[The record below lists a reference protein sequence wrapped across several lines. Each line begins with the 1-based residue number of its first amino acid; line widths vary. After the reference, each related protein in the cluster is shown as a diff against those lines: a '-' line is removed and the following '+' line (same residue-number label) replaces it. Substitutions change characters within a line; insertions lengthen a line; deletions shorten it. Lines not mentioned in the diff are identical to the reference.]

1 MANFI
6 NSLNDV
12 LNKLGLILAPV
23 LVKILSLMYKQAE
36 AGTMI
41 PCALLKGLPGAGK
54 TSTAEAFALA
64 VDANKFFY
72 QCNPGTG
79 FDQLVGQPNL
89 GAVLR
94 QDAAACIADGIL
106 IQAAK
111 AAMAGEDVVL
121 ILDEIDK
128 ASPEVDAYLLDFLQ
142 SRRIHDSNMEE
153 LVIPSDVKFWVF
165 LTSNEERELSDA
177 LMRRVRRITVARPER
192 TTVAKVLGIKE
203 DAALLDVWDL
213 TEKLAIS
220 QMRNY
225 LEDGGD
231 PQNLDL
237 DILSQY
243 VDDLPDLNN
252 LGQQKVDSIDPEV
265 TVVPAVVRVSMYED
279 SVTTDLIS
287 KLGPFKWHPDDNEHI
302 LVEVPSLTELM
313 RLTMV
318 LPSDMGIKGFP
329 YDNTDGPGAHRMVID
344 FIKPVITNKDG
355 GIFAIPMPSE
365 GGEEKIITV
374 VAWRDAA
381 NNYFLGGRDLQ
392 KLGENFFKAL
402 QGLAREFQKTEFR
415 KKHSQK
421 LQEAR
426 EAASEGQAQSLLK
439 RLGLDDPSKSESIRS
454 HVCSAFSYV

>member
-6 NSLNDV
+6 SALNVV
-12 LNKLGLILAPV
+12 LDKLGLILAPV
-23 LVKILSLMYKQAE
+23 LIKILSLMYKQAE
-36 AGTMI
+36 AGSMI

-64 VDANKFFY
+64 VDANKYFY

-79 FDQLVGQPNL
+79 FDQLIGQPNL

-94 QDAAACIADGIL
+94 QDAAACISDGIL

-153 LVIPSDVKFWVF
+153 LVVPSDVKFWVF

-177 LMRRVRRITVARPER
+177 LMRRVRRITVDRPSR
-192 TTVAKVLGIKE
+192 STVANVLGIKE
-203 DAALLDVWDL
+203 DTALLDVWEL

-220 QMRNY
+220 QMKNY

-243 VDDLPDLNN
+243 IDDLPDLST
-252 LGQQKVDSIDPEV
+252 LEQKADSVDPEV
-265 TVVPAVVRVSMYED
+265 TVVPATV
-279 SVTTDLIS
+279 LIN
-287 KLGPFKWHPDDNEHI
+287 GWDNKIGDETI
-302 LVEVPSLTELM
+302 RQLSQFSWKPWDRNNVEVEVATLSALT
-313 RLTMV
+313 RLTSISGIQV
-318 LPSDMGIKGFP
+318 RTCSSDYSGVEP
-329 YDNTDGPGAHRMVID
+329 RMIID
-344 FIKPVITNKDG
+344 LIKPVISNQHG
-355 GIFAIPMPSE
+355 GIFTIHVPE
-365 GGEEKIITV
+365 KEEVITL
-374 VAWRDAA
+374 VARRDATG
-381 NNYFLGGRDLQ
+381 NYYVNGDDLYR
-392 KLGENFFKAL
+392 LSDEEFYKAL
-402 QGLAREFQKTEFR
+402 QGLVKDLQKMEFKE
-415 KKHSQK
+415 KHSK
-421 LQEAR
+421 ELQEAR
-426 EAASEGQAQSLLK
+426 KVASEGQAQSLLK
-439 RLGLDDPSKSESIRS
+439 RLGLDDLL
-454 HVCSAFSYV
+454 

>member
-6 NSLNDV
+6 SALNVV
-12 LNKLGLILAPV
+12 LDKLGLILAPV
-23 LVKILSLMYKQAE
+23 LIKILSLMYKQAE
-36 AGTMI
+36 AGSMI

-64 VDANKFFY
+64 VDANKYFY

-79 FDQLVGQPNL
+79 FDQLIGQPNL

-94 QDAAACIADGIL
+94 QDAAACISDGIL

-153 LVIPSDVKFWVF
+153 LVVPSDVKFWVF

-177 LMRRVRRITVARPER
+177 LMRRVRRITVDRPSR
-192 TTVAKVLGIKE
+192 STVANVLGIKE
-203 DAALLDVWDL
+203 DTALLDVWDL

-220 QMRNY
+220 QLRNY

-243 VDDLPDLNN
+243 IDDLPDLST
-252 LGQQKVDSIDPEV
+252 LEQKADSVDPEV
-265 TVVPAVVRVSMYED
+265 TVVPATVIIDNWDNKIDDETIRQLSQFNWEPRDRNNAEVSVPTL
-279 SVTTDLIS
+279 SALI
-287 KLGPFKWHPDDNEHI
+287 
-302 LVEVPSLTELM
+302 
-313 RLTMV
+313 RLTSISGLHV
-318 LPSDMGIKGFP
+318 RTYSD
-329 YDNTDGPGAHRMVID
+329 DDEVEHRMVID
-344 FIKPVITNKDG
+344 LIKPVVSNQHG
-355 GIFAIPMPSE
+355 GIFTIPVPE
-365 GGEEKIITV
+365 KEEVITI
-374 VAWRDAA
+374 VARRDATG
-381 NNYFLGGRDLQ
+381 NYYLTGSDLYR
-392 KLGENFFKAL
+392 LPEEEFFNAL
-402 QGLAREFQKTEFR
+402 QGLAKDLQRMEFR
-415 KKHSQK
+415 EKHSQQ

-426 EAASEGQAQSLLK
+426 KASAEGQAQSLLK
-439 RLGLDDPSKSESIRS
+439 RLGLDDLL
-454 HVCSAFSYV
+454 

>member
-6 NSLNDV
+6 SALNIV
-12 LNKLGLILAPV
+12 LDKLGLILAPV
-23 LVKILSLMYKQAE
+23 LIKILSLMYKQAE
-36 AGTMI
+36 QGSMI
-41 PCALLKGLPGAGK
+41 PCALLKGVPGAGK

-64 VDANKFFY
+64 VEAKKFFY

-79 FDQLVGQPNL
+79 FDQLIGQPNL

-111 AAMAGEDVVL
+111 AAVAGEDVVL

-153 LVIPSDVKFWVF
+153 LVVPSDVKFWVF

-177 LMRRVRRITVARPER
+177 LMRRVRRITVDRPSR
-192 TTVAKVLGIKE
+192 TTVAKALGIKE

-220 QMRNY
+220 QMRSY

-243 VDDLPDLNN
+243 VDDLPDLST
-252 LGQQKVDSIDPEV
+252 LEQKADSVDPEV
-265 TVVPAVVRVSMYED
+265 TVVPATVIIDNWDNKIDDETIRQLSQFNWEPRDRNNIEVS
-279 SVTTDLIS
+279 
-287 KLGPFKWHPDDNEHI
+287 
-302 LVEVPSLTELM
+302 VPTLSALT
-313 RLTMV
+313 RLTSISGLHV
-318 LPSDMGIKGFP
+318 RTYSD
-329 YDNTDGPGAHRMVID
+329 DDEVEHRMVID
-344 FIKPVITNKDG
+344 IIEPVISNQKG
-355 GIFAIPMPSE
+355 GIFTIPVPE
-365 GGEEKIITV
+365 KEEVITI
-374 VAWRDAA
+374 VARRDATG
-381 NNYFLGGRDLQ
+381 NCYLTGSDLYR
-392 KLGENFFKAL
+392 LPEEEFFKAL
-402 QGLAREFQKTEFR
+402 QGLVKDLQKIEFR
-415 KKHSQK
+415 EKHSQK

-426 EAASEGQAQSLLK
+426 KAASEGQAQSLLK
-439 RLGLDDPSKSESIRS
+439 RLGLDDLL
-454 HVCSAFSYV
+454 